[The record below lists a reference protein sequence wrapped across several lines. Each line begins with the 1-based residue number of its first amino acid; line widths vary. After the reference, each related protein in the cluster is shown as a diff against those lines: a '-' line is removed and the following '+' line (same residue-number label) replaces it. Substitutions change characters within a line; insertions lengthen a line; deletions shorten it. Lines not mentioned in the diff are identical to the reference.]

1 MELETER
8 DIAVKREGGEKKE
21 LTMRDKEKEKEKE
34 TEADSEGQ
42 LEKDRQGEM
51 RKRGR

>member
-21 LTMRDKEKEKEKE
+21 LTMRDKEKVKERERQKQIVK
-34 TEADSEGQ
+34 DS
-42 LEKDRQGEM
+42 
-51 RKRGR
+51 